1 MCKGSGRHKLCLV
14 TERASELLPAD
25 LSLIWK
31 NRHEETASLLILF
44 VPIQMLQFSA
54 RLSAEPWE
62 RAPPSSM
69 CRGIAALLICI
80 SLWLQRER
88 EKHEALP
95 PAHVHKMS
103 QSSPKSIFSLPSPPC
118 WSVSM
123 GHFQVGERLQLSV
136 VAILGMLFY
145 RLDLLWFGRNE
156 RVWHK
161 ISKSKTQTGSFSGDF
176 SMWVFFFFSRRD
188 FL

>member
-1 MCKGSGRHKLCLV
+1 MKVQGDTNCVWLLKDPQSCFQQTCCSSGRTGMKKLHLSSSFLSQSKCFNSQQGSVQSPGNRLHPALCA
-14 TERASELLPAD
+14 EELQLC
-25 LSLIWK
+25 S
-31 NRHEETASLLILF
+31 F
-44 VPIQMLQFSA
+44 VFLCG
-54 RLSAEPWE
+54 
-62 RAPPSSM
+62 
-69 CRGIAALLICI
+69 CREGK
-80 SLWLQRER
+80 
-88 EKHEALP
+88 KHEALP

-156 RVWHK
+156 
-161 ISKSKTQTGSFSGDF
+161 S
-176 SMWVFFFFSRRD
+176 
-188 FL
+188 LA

>member
-1 MCKGSGRHKLCLV
+1 MKKLHLSSSFLSQSKCFSSQQGSVQSPGNGLHPALCA
-14 TERASELLPAD
+14 EELQPC
-25 LSLIWK
+25 S
-31 NRHEETASLLILF
+31 F
-44 VPIQMLQFSA
+44 VFL
-54 RLSAEPWE
+54 
-62 RAPPSSM
+62 
-69 CRGIAALLICI
+69 CGC
-80 SLWLQRER
+80 RER

>member
-31 NRHEETASLLILF
+31 NRSEETASLLILF

-88 EKHEALP
+88 ETRSSTSCTR
-95 PAHVHKMS
+95 S
-103 QSSPKSIFSLPSPPC
+103 QNEPILSQIHLLAPISTLLERLHGTLPSRGEVAALSC
-118 WSVSM
+118 C
-123 GHFQVGERLQLSV
+123 HFGNVVLQIGLAV
-136 VAILGMLFY
+136 VWA
-145 RLDLLWFGRNE
+145 
-156 RVWHK
+156 K
-161 ISKSKTQTGSFSGDF
+161 
-176 SMWVFFFFSRRD
+176 
-188 FL
+188 